1 MKISADILIEK
12 DAAFLFDYTQD
23 YSKRLEWDTF
33 LKRADIISHHQKAGL
48 GVRTYCVARNG
59 VGVETEYIS
68 YRRLKVTAVKIISP
82 SLLFSE
88 FSGSWQFKEIDQ
100 LKTNVMFTYSF
111 EFKWP
116 FRLVSKVI
124 EKILLRNMRNRL
136 YDLKLMVER

>member
-33 LKRADIISHHQKAGL
+33 LKRADVISKHQKAGL

-68 YRRLKVTAVKIISP
+68 YRRLKVTAVKMISP